1 MRGAIVGFGEV
12 ARHGH
17 WPAYARCPDVS
28 IAAVVDRTEARRA
41 LARSLVPGVATFE
54 TLAEL
59 AAATAL
65 DFIDICT
72 PPAVHHEP
80 MLEGIARGWHVLCEK
95 PFVLDPILIDRVRA
109 RAVAAGVAVVPV
121 HNWKFAPIIRN
132 ATRHYEAGL
141 IGKLRLLDIEVSRL
155 QAAPTAD
162 ALHASNW
169 RRDPALAGG
178 GILMD
183 HGWHAV
189 YLALQWFG
197 QSPIDINAWC
207 HRPIGGAVED
217 EAEVM
222 LTFPEGT
229 ASIHLTWNGK
239 VRRNRIRLTGEQGQ
253 IFIDDDTLTMNGGL
267 GPPVWLKMPRA
278 LSAGSHHDDWFSA
291 MLPGVLE
298 AFQQPERSRAAV
310 DEAAECL
317 AIVQQAY
324 ERDAMLRSPA
334 GS

>member
-17 WPAYARCPDVS
+17 WPAYARCADAK
-28 IAAVVDRTEARRA
+28 IAAVVDRSAERRA

-54 TLAEL
+54 TLEEL
-59 AAATAL
+59 AAAIAV
-65 DFIDICT
+65 DFVDICT
-72 PPAVHHEP
+72 PPALHAP
-80 MLEGIARGWHVLCEK
+80 PILEAIARGWHVLCEK
-95 PFVLDPILIDRVRA
+95 PFVLDPVLLERIRT
-109 RAVAAGVAVVPV
+109 RAVAAGVAVLPV

-132 ATRHYEAGL
+132 ATRRYEAGL
-141 IGKLRLLDIEVSRL
+141 IGSLRLLDIEVSRL

-162 ALHASNW
+162 AVHASNW

-189 YLALQWFG
+189 YLALHWFR
-197 QSPIDINAWC
+197 QSPMDINAWC
-207 HRPIGGAVED
+207 HRPTGGAVED

-229 ASIHLTWNGK
+229 ASIHLTWNGE
-239 VRRNRIRLTGEQGQ
+239 VRRNRIRLTGDLGE
-253 IFIDDDTLTMNGGL
+253 IFIDDDTLTMSGGQ
-267 GPPVWLKMPRA
+267 PPVWLKMPRA

-291 MLPGVLE
+291 MLPGVLD
-298 AFQQPERSRAAV
+298 AFRQPEQSRAAF

-324 ERDAMLRSPA
+324 ERDAMLRLPA
-334 GS
+334 ES